1 MYQFYWTFL
10 IYTLVSIFDGW
21 VQGNGCR
28 DFRAC
33 LRDDVAGITA
43 RELVTH
49 CVSFRLLMSSFTY
62 PLPFFDDLPLI
73 IFSPHNPLARTRRWE
88 RAVEGFFCCISFAG
102 LRPLPNR
109 YFVAAFLLIELW
121 TRCARQWRRNDDTKA
136 VRQSAAGPVEFR
148 LPDRISIDRTVFFT
162 EKRKLKKISS
172 SECFFSELATV
183 VAVSTRF
190 NWIVT
195 SFYRAL

>member
-1 MYQFYWTFL
+1 MDISHLYSCFNIWWMSPGKWLPWFPSVSPGRRGRYNGTWAC
-10 IYTLVSIFDGW
+10 YTL
-21 VQGNGCR
+21 
-28 DFRAC
+28 C
-33 LRDDVAGITA
+33 LI
-43 RELVTH
+43 
-49 CVSFRLLMSSFTY
+49 
-62 PLPFFDDLPLI
+62 LI
-73 IFSPHNPLARTRRWE
+73 INELFYISIAFFWWSSVDYFLSPPPHNPLARTRRWE

>member
-1 MYQFYWTFL
+1 MGFIVFQVIFTELMYQFYWTFL

-73 IFSPHNPLARTRRWE
+73 IFSPHLPTTPSPGRDGGNGRWRDFFVVFLLRVFDRCRTVISSQRFYWLNYGRVVLVNGAVTTTRRPSVS
-88 RAVEGFFCCISFAG
+88 R
-102 LRPLPNR
+102 
-109 YFVAAFLLIELW
+109 LL
-121 TRCARQWRRNDDTKA
+121 
-136 VRQSAAGPVEFR
+136 VP
-148 LPDRISIDRTVFFT
+148 
-162 EKRKLKKISS
+162 
-172 SECFFSELATV
+172 
-183 VAVSTRF
+183 
-190 NWIVT
+190 
-195 SFYRAL
+195 